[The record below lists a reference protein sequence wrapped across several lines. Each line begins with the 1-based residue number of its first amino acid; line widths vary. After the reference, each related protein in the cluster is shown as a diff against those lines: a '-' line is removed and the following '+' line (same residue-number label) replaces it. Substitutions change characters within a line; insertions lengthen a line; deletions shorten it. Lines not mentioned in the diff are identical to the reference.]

1 MDDAVTDRPSRRE
14 PRPTELDRAQTTALL
29 AVVVL
34 AVAAQVVAPPW
45 VKVVA
50 AVVVVLVAVGLG
62 VRVWQDRTGRWR

>member
-14 PRPTELDRAQTTALL
+14 PRSTELDRAQTTALL

-62 VRVWQDRTGRWR
+62 VRVWRDRTGRWR

>member
-14 PRPTELDRAQTTALL
+14 PRPTELDRAQATALL
-29 AVVVL
+29 AVVVF

-62 VRVWQDRTGRWR
+62 VRVWRDRTGRWR